1 MKCPNRNCRKEVSRV
16 IFGTDKKGRGR
27 WGCAN
32 CIGLLIRGKRERV
45 RTNRKIWPAYEVYG
59 VERTMEMNQNWI
71 QNVERKAARMR
82 RTAFVPHSMRG

>member
-1 MKCPNRNCRKEVSRV
+1 VRCPNRKCRAQTPKA
-16 IFGTDKKGRGR
+16 IFGVDKKGKGR
-27 WGCAN
+27 WGCGR

-59 VERTMEMNQNWI
+59 QERTIEMNHRWI
-71 QNVERKAARMR
+71 ENVQRKAERMR